1 MTTIR
6 QRGGGE
12 GLAVGSL
19 TAAALTGAG
28 RLALGAVSDP
38 RFAMAQ

>member
-12 GLAVGSL
+12 WLAVGSL
-19 TAAALTGAG
+19 TAAAVTGG